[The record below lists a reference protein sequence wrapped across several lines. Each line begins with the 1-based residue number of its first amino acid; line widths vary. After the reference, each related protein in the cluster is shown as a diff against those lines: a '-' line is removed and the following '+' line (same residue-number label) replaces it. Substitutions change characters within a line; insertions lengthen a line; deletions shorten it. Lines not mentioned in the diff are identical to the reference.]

1 MLSGIFCGKHFSLSI
16 ASDTWKT
23 TKRLQLML
31 FLVASIVNC
40 VWADADRI
48 IEQFNIVVDKLAS
61 DPQRAVIYKV
71 TLIT

>member
-1 MLSGIFCGKHFSLSI
+1 
-16 ASDTWKT
+16 
-23 TKRLQLML
+23 ML